1 MISYRA
7 SGILLHP
14 TSLPSRFGIGELGST
29 ARRFVDFLAQTGQQF
44 WQVLPLGPTGYGN
57 SPYMCY
63 SALAGNPLLIS
74 LEVLHQQGLLSDE
87 QLSHYPAFN
96 LDQIEFD
103 RIILTQY
110 PLFRHAWDRFQ
121 AVALRNTEDIHALE
135 FRYQSELQAYQA
147 QQAQLQLLRESNQE
161 SLENQAAAVMPEVIL
176 SEPVKPIVHSWL
188 DFEAFCYDKADWLD
202 DYALFMALKA
212 EHKSQSWYDWDP
224 AIAWRNPDAIATWTA
239 NLHPEIQFQK
249 FLQYQFFKQW
259 SELKQYA
266 NDRRIQI
273 IGDIPIYVAHD
284 SADVWA
290 NPQNFQLDKTTGAVA
305 QMAGVPPDYFSET
318 GQLWGNPVYD
328 WDYLQKTNFD
338 WWIKRFE
345 AMLDLVDWIRVDHF
359 RGFEAYWSVP
369 QGEETAMNGTWVKAP
384 GETFFKVLKDRL
396 GSLPILA
403 EDLGVITPE
412 VEALRDR
419 YEFPGMKVLQFAFGS
434 DPGNVFL
441 PFNYPRNCLV
451 YTGTHDNDTT
461 VGWFEKLGGWERDNL
476 LIHLGCVSP
485 MGIHWDL
492 IRIALNSVANLAIIP
507 FQDLFGLGSDARM
520 NFPGIAEGNWAWR
533 YRSDAIETTWIRDR
547 LRYLTERS
555 GRLPY

>member
-1 MISYRA
+1 MLSCRA
-7 SGILLHP
+7 SGVLLHP
-14 TSLPSRFGIGELGST
+14 TSFPSRFGVGELGSS
-29 ARRFVDFLAQTGQQF
+29 ARQFIDFLVGSGQQF

-74 LEVLHQQGLLSDE
+74 LETLHQQELLHGDV
-87 QLSHYPAFN
+87 LYHYPEFN
-96 LDQIEFD
+96 LDHVEFD
-103 RIILTQY
+103 RVIAAKY
-110 PLFRHAWDRFQ
+110 PIYRQAWAQFQ
-121 AVALRNTEDIHALE
+121 VVALRSQAEIDRIEQQYQEQLKLYEAKQEEEDVNLEALT
-135 FRYQSELQAYQA
+135 A
-147 QQAQLQLLRESNQE
+147 
-161 SLENQAAAVMPEVIL
+161 PK
-176 SEPVKPIVHSWL
+176 KPIVHSWPA
-188 DFEAFCYDKADWLD
+188 FESFCEAKKSWLD
-202 DYALFMALKA
+202 DYALFMALKGA
-212 EHKSQSWYDWDP
+212 HPNTSWYEWD
-224 AIAWRNPDAIATWTA
+224 ADIAWRKADAIATWTDRLA
-239 NLHPEIQFQK
+239 TEIQFQK
-249 FLQYQFFKQW
+249 YLQFEFFRQW

-266 NDRRIQI
+266 NDRRVQI

-290 NPQNFQLDKTTGAVA
+290 NPKNFQLEDKTGLVA

-318 GQLWGNPVYD
+318 GQLWGNPVYN
-328 WDYLQKTNFD
+328 WEYLQKTDFA
-338 WWIKRFE
+338 WWIQRFE
-345 AMLDLVDWIRVDHF
+345 AMLDLVDWIRIDHF

-384 GETFFKVLKDRL
+384 GEAFFEVLRSKL

-419 YEFPGMKVLQFAFGS
+419 YEFPGMKVLHFAFGS
-434 DPGNVFL
+434 DPGNAFL

-461 VGWFEKLGGWERDNL
+461 VGWFEKLNDWERDSV
-476 LIHLGCVSP
+476 ITHIGCVSP
-485 MGIHWDL
+485 NGIHWDM
-492 IRIALNSVANLAIIP
+492 IRTALNSVASLAIFP

-533 YRSDAIETTWIRDR
+533 YRYEAIGTEWIGGR
-547 LRYLTERS
+547 LRWLTERS